1 MNIKT
6 MKIKTMWVCIQALL
20 CVGSYDNSFLKFF
33 GGMNGGKPDALDRGR
48 AKAFAKELKR
58 RFLYP
63 LTSG

>member
-33 GGMNGGKPDALDRGR
+33 GGMNRGKPDARDIWQ
-48 AKAFAKELKR
+48 AKAFAEELKQ
-58 RFLYP
+58 RFLYHV
-63 LTSG
+63 TSG